1 MTYSNIGFNK
11 CIRIIIIFYI
21 IEDLLRK
28 QLEQGRKVVGKI
40 GSDENNYKV
49 IAIICG
55 GNYFNSKVDLSILSS
70 I

>member
-1 MTYSNIGFNK
+1 MTYSYIGFNK

-40 GSDENNYKV
+40 GSDENYKV